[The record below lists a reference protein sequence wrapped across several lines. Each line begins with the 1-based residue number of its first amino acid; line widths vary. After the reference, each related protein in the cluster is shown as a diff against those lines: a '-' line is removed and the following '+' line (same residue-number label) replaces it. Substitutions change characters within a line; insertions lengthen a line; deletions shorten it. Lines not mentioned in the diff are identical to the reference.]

1 MGHGG
6 HALLQLRAAWTV
18 PVLSRVPME
27 VTGPGQLLFLTVVAL
42 SWGFHHG
49 EKAETQA
56 QGGCDWGP
64 HTLPLVRP
72 QALWVLGGCGL
83 FTWAG
88 LPWGLGWFLG
98 FTSPRQPHPASPPSS
113 SLQLQAL
120 SVKRQGRGP
129 GVCIKHSIYYQTA
142 SLRACT
148 LVSDSGQQPLPWPEQ
163 VLAGSVRWGQAADT
177 DGPPAL
183 WSPLSLR

>member
-1 MGHGG
+1 MVVVP
-6 HALLQLRAAWTV
+6 LLQLRAAWTV
-18 PVLSRVPME
+18 PVLSRGE

-64 HTLPLVRP
+64 HSLPLVRP

-88 LPWGLGWFLG
+88 LPW
-98 FTSPRQPHPASPPSS
+98 
-113 SLQLQAL
+113 
-120 SVKRQGRGP
+120 
-129 GVCIKHSIYYQTA
+129 
-142 SLRACT
+142 
-148 LVSDSGQQPLPWPEQ
+148 
-163 VLAGSVRWGQAADT
+163 VLAGFWDSLLPDNTLNPA
-177 DGPPAL
+177 PPL
-183 WSPLSLR
+183 PLPPLSSFKHFLKEARQGARSLHQAQHLLPHCFPEALHTGL